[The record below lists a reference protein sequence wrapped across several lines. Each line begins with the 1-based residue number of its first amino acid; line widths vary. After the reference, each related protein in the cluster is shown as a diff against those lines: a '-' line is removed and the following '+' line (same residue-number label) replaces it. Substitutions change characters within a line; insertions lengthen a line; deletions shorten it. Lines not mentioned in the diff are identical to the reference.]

1 VEDLLA
7 RLRAA
12 LAGRYTLEREIGR
25 GGMATVYLGRD
36 VKHHRAVA
44 IKVLRPE
51 LAAALGP
58 DRFLR
63 EIEIAAGLTHPHI
76 LTLHDSGEADSFLYY
91 VMPYVEGESLRDR
104 LTREKQLSVADATHI
119 AQQVA
124 SALDYAH
131 THDVV
136 HRDIKPE
143 NILLVAGQAV
153 VSDFGIARSI
163 SAAGGERLT
172 ATGVSVGTPMYMSPE
187 QGAGHG
193 DVDGRSDIYSLGCV
207 LYEMLAGQ
215 PPFTGPTA
223 ESVLH
228 QHLAAE
234 PPRISAM
241 RDAVSPSLAAV
252 IRRALAKVPADRF
265 ATARAFAD
273 ALAGGVVPVQESA
286 SAPPPAGR
294 RLRRAVVLGGA
305 VGALILIGVVV
316 SGKWFRKSTPAA
328 VQSLAVLPLANLS
341 MDSAQ
346 GYFADGMTDLLIT
359 HLARSPYLRVTSRT
373 STLRYR
379 EGKKSMPE
387 IGRELHVDLVVEG
400 SVVREGQRVRITAQ
414 LIRAPTDE
422 HVWANSFDGDL
433 SHVLALQQDV
443 AQAIAEQIGVK
454 LAPWHTAAA
463 PAPDPQAQEEYLRG
477 IYYYG
482 MGDMMK
488 SARALEHAVMLD
500 PNHAL
505 AYAAL
510 ARSYYFIAFFGDLPP
525 KEAFARMERAATQ
538 ALDKDPSLASAHGS
552 LALVKLH
559 RDWDWAG
566 AEQHFRRALE
576 LNPSNADIHHDYA
589 HLLLVMR
596 RDRESVAE
604 TERAVALDPF
614 NPMLNACLGWH
625 RLFTGDYDHAIEAAT
640 RALQIQPANFWAR
653 MNLGWAY
660 EQKAMYG
667 EAEAQFRAASEQ
679 QPMAMGMSTG
689 GGMQATAMSSPTSM
703 QMSAEAARIAASR
716 ADVVVLA
723 SASLGHALAV
733 AGDRRGAQAV
743 LAGLLRQRA
752 HGYVSPYDV
761 ALVYAGLG
769 DKQQALDWLQ
779 RAYEE
784 RSSLLVFA
792 LREPR
797 LAPLRSEPR
806 FAALMR
812 DFAISQ

>member
-1 VEDLLA
+1 MEDLLA

-44 IKVLRPE
+44 IKVLQPE

-76 LTLHDSGEADSFLYY
+76 LSLHDSGEADGFLYY
-91 VMPYVEGESLRDR
+91 VMPYVEGESLRGR
-104 LTREKQLSVADATHI
+104 LTREKQLSIADATHI

-124 SALDYAH
+124 SALDHAH

-143 NILLVAGQAV
+143 NILLVGGQAL

-163 SAAGGERLT
+163 SAAGGEKLT

-187 QGAGHG
+187 QGAGYG
-193 DVDGRSDIYSLGCV
+193 EVDGRSDVYSLGCV
-207 LYEMLAGQ
+207 LYEMLAGE

-234 PPRISAM
+234 PPRISAI
-241 RDAVSPSLAAV
+241 RDTVPPALAAV

-265 ATARAFAD
+265 PTARAFDD
-273 ALAGGVVPVQESA
+273 ALAGGPVPVQEPA
-286 SAPPPAGR
+286 AAPPAAGH
-294 RLRRAVVLGGA
+294 RLRRALLLGGV
-305 VGALILIGVVV
+305 VGAIILIGIVAR
-316 SGKWFRKSTPAA
+316 GKWFGKSTPAA
-328 VQSLAVLPLANLS
+328 VQSIAVLPLANLS
-341 MDSAQ
+341 RDSAQ

-373 STLRYR
+373 STLRYGD
-379 EGKKSMPE
+379 GKKSIPE
-387 IGRELHVDLVVEG
+387 IGRELHVDLLVEG

-414 LIRAPTDE
+414 LIHAPTDE

-443 AQAIAEQIGVK
+443 AQAIADQIGVK

-482 MGDMMK
+482 IGDMMK
-488 SARALEHAVMLD
+488 SATALEHAVMLD

-525 KEAFARMERAATQ
+525 KEAFARMEQAATH

-566 AEQHFRRALE
+566 AEQQFRRALE

-625 RLFTGDYDHAIEAAT
+625 RLFAGDYDQAIQAAT

-667 EAEAQFRAASEQ
+667 EAETQFRAASEQ
-679 QPMAMGMSTG
+679 QPMAMGMSSG
-689 GGMQATAMSSPTSM
+689 GGMQATSMSSTTSM
-703 QMSAEAARIAASR
+703 QMSAEAARIAATR

-723 SASLGHALAV
+723 NASLAHALAV

-797 LAPLRSEPR
+797 LAPLRTEPR

-812 DFAISQ
+812 EFALSQ

>member
-1 VEDLLA
+1 
-7 RLRAA
+7 
-12 LAGRYTLEREIGR
+12 
-25 GGMATVYLGRD
+25 
-36 VKHHRAVA
+36 
-44 IKVLRPE
+44 
-51 LAAALGP
+51 
-58 DRFLR
+58 
-63 EIEIAAGLTHPHI
+63 
-76 LTLHDSGEADSFLYY
+76 
-91 VMPYVEGESLRDR
+91 
-104 LTREKQLSVADATHI
+104 
-119 AQQVA
+119 
-124 SALDYAH
+124 
-131 THDVV
+131 
-136 HRDIKPE
+136 
-143 NILLVAGQAV
+143 
-153 VSDFGIARSI
+153 
-163 SAAGGERLT
+163 
-172 ATGVSVGTPMYMSPE
+172 
-187 QGAGHG
+187 
-193 DVDGRSDIYSLGCV
+193 
-207 LYEMLAGQ
+207 
-215 PPFTGPTA
+215 
-223 ESVLH
+223 
-228 QHLAAE
+228 
-234 PPRISAM
+234 
-241 RDAVSPSLAAV
+241 V